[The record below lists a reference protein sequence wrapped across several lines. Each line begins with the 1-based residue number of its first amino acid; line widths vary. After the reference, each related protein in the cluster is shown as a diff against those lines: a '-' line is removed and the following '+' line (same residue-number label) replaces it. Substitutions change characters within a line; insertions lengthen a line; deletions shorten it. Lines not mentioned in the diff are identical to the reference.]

1 MNAKVSN
8 LIGIGTLI
16 SFAFFAW
23 AGPAR
28 AVDPDLIDVVQIVD
42 PQPFIIHENIL
53 PGDSFLHPVTVK
65 NLTGTPQDIV
75 MNLDID
81 LSEGRVSLVPFELE
95 ERIFVKMK
103 RLGTDTFLILPGPG
117 GDTEATL
124 QELDDTFINLG
135 TIGALATEEY
145 EVSFVFDPNAGNE
158 YQNTK
163 VYFNVVIG
171 LEILEARGS
180 LQIWKEND
188 SVGDEAPGN
197 EVEYR
202 ITVTALHGDVDDVTV
217 TDLPPEGFEYI
228 AGSGEGAPFVHE
240 YASPGVWN
248 LGDMEE
254 GETRTLTYRTRIS
267 AAQDDGLYRD
277 LAYARGT
284 TGDGVPV
291 LAADPANPHP
301 SVDPTNPS
309 GDSFVGTRVAVAV
322 NAVPTVVVEEDNE
335 NKRVEKIKKQIQYVL
350 GASTLPMTGADARIL
365 MLAVAGIIVGVGAI
379 LLARRRRSVL
389 PVLLL
394 LCGSMFFSSSPVQ
407 AANLS
412 IKIEVP
418 ETQVESPNFRIGFV
432 ALDIVGRPITVECQV
447 QGPSDALFATFAT
460 PVSGA
465 VGGNSGD
472 CVVSAAVMPTDGEY
486 QFQVVAT
493 ASGGEGADESV
504 TAGPV
509 TVALHSVIPGTPYD
523 YDRDDAS
530 CMNNIMFKTA
540 ADGDKTVKVELYRSL
555 ATSFTADASTFVAE
569 QMIGSDVSGAF
580 AIPAPGCSNDYFYAL
595 RAVEIHGNGSGFVG
609 DKDVNVDT
617 NTVTRNRTTTVTLP
631 GATGAL
637 AVVGADGA
645 AGEAAAGEVQGAETV
660 AEEGS
665 RETALPAGSVLGDGD
680 EQEIGLF
687 DQMKDWITS
696 HPWWS
701 ALALLGLILLS
712 SYFGIRS
719 RKKSDEILP

>member
-23 AGPAR
+23 VGSVQASEPE
-28 AVDPDLIDVVQIVD
+28 VLIDVVQIVD

-53 PGDSFLHPVTVK
+53 PGDTFLHPMTVK
-65 NLTGTPQDIV
+65 NLTGTPQDIF
-75 MNLDID
+75 MKLDID
-81 LSEGRVSLVPFELE
+81 LFQGIQNTSYELE
-95 ERIFVKMK
+95 ERISVTIERM
-103 RLGTDTFLILPGPG
+103 GSGLITLPGPG
-117 GDTEATL
+117 NDTVAML
-124 QELDDTFINLG
+124 QELHNTLINLG
-135 TIGALATEEY
+135 SISGMSTQEY
-145 EVSFVFDPNAGNE
+145 KITFVFDSTAGNE

-171 LEILEARGS
+171 LEILEARAS

-202 ITVTALHGDVDDVTV
+202 LRVTALHGDVDDVTV

-228 AGSGEGAPFVHE
+228 AGSGSGAPFVHE

-322 NAVPTVVVEEDNE
+322 NAVPTVVVPEDNE

-365 MLAVAGIIVGVGAI
+365 MLAVAGIIVGAGAI

-394 LCGSMFFSSSPVQ
+394 LCGSMLFSSSPVQ

-432 ALDIVGRPITVECQV
+432 ALDIVGRPVMVECQV

-540 ADGDKTVKVELYRSL
+540 ADGGKTVKVELYRSL
-555 ATSFTADASTFVAE
+555 ATSFTTDASTFVAE

-595 RAVEIHGNGSGFVG
+595 RAVEVHGNESGFVG

-617 NTVTRNRTTTVTLP
+617 NTVTRNRTTTVALP
-631 GATGAL
+631 GGTTGAL
-637 AVVGADGA
+637 AGAGAGGA
-645 AGEAAAGEVQGAETV
+645 AGEVATGEVQGAETV

-665 RETALPAGSVLGDGD
+665 RETGLPAGSVLGDGD

-687 DQMKDWITS
+687 DQVKDWIAS

-701 ALALLGLILLS
+701 ALAVLGLILLS

-719 RKKSDEILP
+719 RNKTNETLP